1 MVIIGVDLHKHSH
14 TAVAIDEAGRR
25 LGARTAEASDAG
37 HLDLLGWG
45 CGFGD
50 HRWALED
57 CRNLSRRLEADLL
70 RAGERVVRVPPKLM
84 AATRRSDREPGKSD
98 PIDALAV
105 ARAAAREPDLPVAC
119 LDGPDRDVKLLVDHR
134 EDLVFTRT
142 QVESRLRWHLH
153 ELGITEPP
161 ARTLGRLPVPAELGA
176 ALEDRPGVVARIAR
190 ELVASLATLSAS
202 INELE
207 AEIAGRVRLLAP
219 RLLDLPGCGALTAAK
234 IVGETAGITRFRSKA
249 AFARYNG
256 TAPVPVWS
264 ADEPR
269 YRLSRSGNRQ
279 VNTALHRIALCQIHL
294 GGPGTTYYQTRR
306 THYHDTGRKAIRSLC
321 RRISDEVYR
330 RLLADETA
338 RTQTGDRA
346 ADQRPPVA
354 TNGFTIVVSPKT
366 RPAARSSLTSRTA
379 PARRA
384 ASTIRASQK
393 DSCAASSSVA
403 ASRMSATSTATIV
416 QVE

>member
-1 MVIIGVDLHKHSH
+1 MVIIGVDLHKRSH

-25 LGARTAEASDAG
+25 LGARTAQASDAG
-37 HLDLLGWG
+37 HLDLLQWA
-45 CGFGD
+45 CGFDD

-119 LDGPDRDVKLLVDHR
+119 LEGPDRELKLLIDHR
-134 EDLVFTRT
+134 EDLLFTRT
-142 QVESRLRWHLH
+142 QIESRLRWHLH
-153 ELGITEPP
+153 ELGIPEPP
-161 ARTLGRLPVPAELGA
+161 ARSLGRRHVQADLAA
-176 ALEDRPGVVARIAR
+176 ALEDRAEVVARIGR
-190 ELVASLATLSAS
+190 ELVVSLATLSAS
-202 INELE
+202 IDGLE
-207 AEIAGRVRLLAP
+207 AEVARRVGLLAP
-219 RLLDLPGCGALTAAK
+219 RLLELPGCGALTAAK
-234 IVGETAGITRFRSKA
+234 IVGETAGVRRFRSKA

-279 VNTALHRIALCQIHL
+279 LNTALHRIALCQIHL
-294 GGPGTTYYQTRR
+294 GGRGTIYYETRR
-306 THYHDTGRKAIRSLC
+306 TRYHDTARKAIRALC

-330 RLLADETA
+330 RLLADEAAQA
-338 RTQTGDRA
+338 RGETSATVG
-346 ADQRPPVA
+346 QRFGA
-354 TNGFTIVVSPKT
+354 GRDGSTIAVSPKT
-366 RPAARSSLTSRTA
+366 RPAARSSKRSLPERRELIA
-379 PARRA
+379 PA
-384 ASTIRASQK
+384 
-393 DSCAASSSVA
+393 
-403 ASRMSATSTATIV
+403 SA
-416 QVE
+416 